1 MTKNLSDYVLGGRK
15 LGGAVA
21 ALSAGAS
28 DLSGWLLL
36 GLPGALYLGG
46 FSEMWIGVGL
56 AVGAYINWQFIA
68 KRLRQYTEIS
78 GDSITLPDFFEN
90 RYRDNSKV
98 LRIVSALFILLFFA
112 FYTSAGLVGGARLF
126 EASFG
131 LSYTTALWVGA
142 LVIIS
147 YTFIGGFLAVS
158 WSDFFQG
165 SLMFLAI
172 IIVPVVAI
180 NEMGGWSETAR
191 MIGEIEPSHL
201 DAFSGMT
208 AIGIISLL
216 AWGLGYFGQPHII
229 TRFMA
234 VKSSREIPKARL
246 IGMTWLILCLLGAMF
261 VGVVGFAYFENFTN
275 SPLADEETVF
285 IMFSQ
290 LLFNPW
296 VAGFLLAAILSAIM
310 STIDSQ
316 LLVST
321 SALSEDFY
329 KSLLRKN
336 AGDKELVLVSRIG
349 VLVISAIAI
358 ALAYNPDSTV
368 LDLVAYAW
376 AGFGATFGPLIIM
389 SLFWRHATR
398 NGALA
403 GIITGGLTIILWVNL
418 GDWFGLEGGIWDL
431 YEIVPGF
438 ILGLLAIVVFS
449 LSGKPPTKEMVE
461 EFDSVKTSDI

>member
-1 MTKNLSDYVLGGRK
+1 M
-15 LGGAVA
+15 A

-56 AVGAYINWQFIA
+56 AVGAYINWQFVA
-68 KRLRQYTEIS
+68 KRLRQHTEIS

-90 RYRDNSKV
+90 RFHDNTKI
-98 LRIVSALFILLFFA
+98 LRIVSALFILLFYA

-131 LSYTTALWVGA
+131 MSYTTALWVGA

-172 IIVPVVAI
+172 IIVPLVAI

-191 MIGEIEPSHL
+191 LIGEIDPTHL

-208 AIGIISLL
+208 TVGIISLL

-234 VKSSREIPKARL
+234 VKSSKEIPKARL
-246 IGMTWLILCLLGAMF
+246 IGMTWLIICLLGAMF
-261 VGVVGFAYFENFTN
+261 VGIVGFAYFENFTDA
-275 SPLADEETVF
+275 PLADEETVF

-329 KSLLRKN
+329 KSLIRKK
-336 AGDKELVLVSRIG
+336 AGEKELVAVSRIG
-349 VLVISAIAI
+349 VLIISGVAI

-368 LDLVAYAW
+368 LELVAYAW
-376 AGFGATFGPLIIM
+376 AGFGATFGPVIIM
-389 SLFWRHATR
+389 SLFWRRATR
-398 NGALA
+398 SGALA
-403 GIITGGLTIILWVNL
+403 GILTGGLTIVVWVNL

-438 ILGLLAIVVFS
+438 VLGIIAIIIFS
-449 LSGKPPTKEMVE
+449 FIGKPSQKMLDEYDAVRET
-461 EFDSVKTSDI
+461 DI